1 MRTLPDN
8 YCRCEA
14 SKCEQKDQCARF
26 TSPATKEVLVAD
38 FSLMVKSVAQCNMFE
53 ENTDDDN

>member
-8 YCRCEA
+8 YCRCLA
-14 SKCEQKDQCARF
+14 SKCEQKDRCARF
-26 TSPATKEVLVAD
+26 TSPVTKEILVAD

-53 ENTDDDN
+53 DNVKVRS